1 VKYTVLLG
9 GAEFVSEMRKLLRG
23 DRDQQTGLRRAA
35 REALAWPEIVRAV
48 SDEWER
54 PWEELLHFRD
64 SDARETAFL
73 LGRTRGR
80 LSLKELGQLAGGLHP
95 NAVSISIQRIG
106 QRLQRRFSRVQ
117 KALDHR

>member
-1 VKYTVLLG
+1 MKGVRPQ
-9 GAEFVSEMRKLLRG
+9 ALRS
-23 DRDQQTGLRRAA
+23 RSSYQQTGLRRAA